1 MAKENVKALCL
12 RFDLDDEEELK
23 AYDHL
28 QNRDKAEFG
37 SYTKLVSRAVN
48 EFFERRARLEAD
60 PTRNYAIEQIS
71 GNNGA
76 QEIADAYNTY
86 VGLGLPPGPI
96 CNPGN
101 DAIYAAL
108 FPDDTNYYYFRHD
121 KFGKIYMAKT
131 QAEHDRNGIEVL
143 RVNSR

>member
-28 QNRDKAEFG
+28 QNRDKTEFG

-60 PTRNYAIEQIS
+60 PYFETREKEDAFIARVLDAVRNASPSVPASQEANAAEQDE
-71 GNNGA
+71 NVEA
-76 QEIADAYNTY
+76 MFAF
-86 VGLGLPPGPI
+86 L
-96 CNPGN
+96 
-101 DAIYAAL
+101 
-108 FPDDTNYYYFRHD
+108 DD
-121 KFGKIYMAKT
+121 FG
-131 QAEHDRNGIEVL
+131 
-143 RVNSR
+143 